1 MGTIFAFTNSDIIG
15 LIIAIA
21 LVALTIAV
29 CFYLLS
35 KQDKKN
41 SSLSALRYPETEFSI
56 QFWIKSFIF

>member
-1 MGTIFAFTNSDIIG
+1 MVYDFFSMVTLFALTNSDIIG

-35 KQDKKN
+35 KKDKKN
-41 SSLSALRYPETEFSI
+41 
-56 QFWIKSFIF
+56 